1 MVKACSFRGRLFAKK
16 SAESFAERTAESS
29 TKQTAERPAER
40 GTNMKIALSL
50 IVKNEQRCIRRC
62 LLAAAPL
69 VDLIVIADTGSTD
82 RTKEIIE
89 EFRSHGESRPEI
101 HVYDFP
107 WCNDFSAARNFTL
120 ERAEELGA
128 DVHFVLDA
136 DEYVLSGSYDS
147 LHEFA
152 ARMTSKYDNDWAA
165 MFIRNDWYP
174 DAQASP
180 DTSSSNQSLPNASL
194 HSDGFHIRNIPTAK
208 ANDYVCSPESS
219 IDMDKTA
226 LRCSRELC
234 ERIFPKGT
242 RYRGIIHEQP
252 TAHKRCIQAPVI
264 ADHDGYL
271 FDGPG
276 KGERN
281 LQYLLQALRKDP
293 ADNYLQYQ
301 TAITLRNLKRLAE
314 SLPYFEKF
322 FAAVTELFAK
332 EPKMG
337 SEAEAFNSPCQDN
350 NSQSN
355 AGQITND
362 STNTGSVSGSEKG
375 SSKPS
380 LPVYVYDGI
389 LRYLYTLMEIG
400 SDATLNRAEE
410 IIGLTSDL
418 FADSTD
424 FYFFCGNFYTKYIM
438 QDLEHRGSRLPMIEQ
453 CYQACLAIG
462 EQPDRAGVAGTGS
475 FLAAYNLGIWYE
487 LNRQNEK
494 ARECYSLAAK
504 YGYEPA
510 KERLNGLSHK

>member
-1 MVKACSFRGRLFAKK
+1 
-16 SAESFAERTAESS
+16 
-29 TKQTAERPAER
+29 
-40 GTNMKIALSL
+40 MKIALSL

-82 RTKEIIE
+82 RSKEIIE
-89 EFRSHGESRPEI
+89 EFRSHGESLPEI
-101 HVYDFP
+101 RVYDFP

-120 ERAEELGA
+120 ECAEELGA

-152 ARMTSKYDNDWAA
+152 VRMTSKYDNDWAA

-174 DAQASP
+174 DTEASP
-180 DTSSSNQSLPNASL
+180 DTASGKTFSNICDREF
-194 HSDGFHIRNIPTAK
+194 SDDF
-208 ANDYVCSPESS
+208 
-219 IDMDKTA
+219 DKTA

-242 RYRGIIHEQP
+242 RYSGIIHEQP
-252 TAHKRCIQAPVI
+252 TKHSICVQAPVI

-271 FDGPG
+271 HDGLG

-281 LQYLLQALRKDP
+281 LQYLLQALENDP
-293 ADNYLQYQ
+293 EDSYLQYQ
-301 TAITLRNLKRLAE
+301 TAITLRNLKRLAK

-322 FAAVTELFAK
+322 FAAVTELLSNDPQM
-332 EPKMG
+332 ELG
-337 SEAEAFNSPCQDN
+337 AEASNSPDQNN

-355 AGQITND
+355 AGQIKNDLTNSGRVDD
-362 STNTGSVSGSEKG
+362 SQNNAA
-375 SSKPS
+375 KPS
-380 LPVYVYDGI
+380 LPVYIFDGI

-400 SDATLNRAEE
+400 TDATLNRAEE

-424 FYFFCGNFYTKYIM
+424 FYFFCGNFYTKYIL
-438 QDLEHRGSRLPMIEQ
+438 QDLEHRSSRLPMIEQ

-487 LNRQNEK
+487 LNKQNEK

-510 KERLNGLSHK
+510 KERMNGLSHK

>member
-1 MVKACSFRGRLFAKK
+1 
-16 SAESFAERTAESS
+16 
-29 TKQTAERPAER
+29 
-40 GTNMKIALSL
+40 MKIALSL

-128 DVHFVLDA
+128 NVHFVLDA

-174 DAQASP
+174 DAEASP
-180 DTSSSNQSLPNASL
+180 DAANGKTFSNICDREF
-194 HSDGFHIRNIPTAK
+194 SDDF
-208 ANDYVCSPESS
+208 
-219 IDMDKTA
+219 DKTA

-424 FYFFCGNFYTKYIM
+424 FYFFCGNFYTKYIL

-510 KERLNGLSHK
+510 KERMNGLSHK

>member
-1 MVKACSFRGRLFAKK
+1 
-16 SAESFAERTAESS
+16 
-29 TKQTAERPAER
+29 
-40 GTNMKIALSL
+40 MKIALSL
-50 IVKNEQRCIRRC
+50 IVKNEQRSLLRC

-89 EFRSHGESRPEI
+89 EFRRHFDDNDAPLPESHSKSLSESPSESPSETHGPNRPPVQ
-101 HVYDFP
+101 VYDFP

-128 DVHFVLDA
+128 DIHFVLDA

-152 ARMTSKYDNDWAA
+152 VRMTSKYDNDWAA
-165 MFIRNDWYP
+165 MFIRNDWYR
-174 DAQASP
+174 DTQASQHA
-180 DTSSSNQSLPNASL
+180 TSSGQSSQNSSKCLDDLRTRNTPVVET
-194 HSDGFHIRNIPTAK
+194 SDC
-208 ANDYVCSPESS
+208 VCKPESTF
-219 IDMDKTA
+219 DMDKSA

-242 RYRGIIHEQP
+242 RYSGIIHEQP
-252 TAHKRCIQAPVI
+252 TKHSICVQAPVI

-271 FDGPG
+271 HDGLG

-281 LQYLLQALRKDP
+281 LQYLLQALENDP
-293 ADNYLQYQ
+293 EDSYLQYQ
-301 TAITLRNLKRLAE
+301 TAITLRNLKRLSE

-322 FAAVTELFAK
+322 FAAVTELLSNDPQM
-332 EPKMG
+332 ELG
-337 SEAEAFNSPCQDN
+337 AEASNSPDQNN

-355 AGQITND
+355 AGQIKNDLTNSGRVDD
-362 STNTGSVSGSEKG
+362 SQNNAA
-375 SSKPS
+375 KPS
-380 LPVYVYDGI
+380 LPVYIFDGI

-400 SDATLNRAEE
+400 TDATLNRAEK

-424 FYFFCGNFYTKYIM
+424 FYFFCGNFYTKYIL
-438 QDLEHRGSRLPMIEQ
+438 QDLEHRSSRLPMIEQ

-487 LNRQNEK
+487 LNKQNEK
-494 ARECYSLAAK
+494 AREFYSLAAK

-510 KERLNGLSHK
+510 KERMNGLSHK